1 MKFFTIVFCFF
12 LAGSVF
18 SQSIPD
24 PVLEIGLG
32 MGEPTGLTIK
42 YWMTEKTAVDV
53 GAGWSAKKKLL
64 DVYLDYQYH
73 YFWSEFDAKELPIYT
88 GAGIM
93 ASLNSD
99 FMVGLRI
106 PFGTEYLIEG
116 PRLVAFAQVA
126 PTFRIIKKPGLFVS
140 GGLGIRYAF

>member
-1 MKFFTIVFCFF
+1 MKCFTIVFCFF
-12 LAGSVF
+12 LAGAAF

-24 PVLEIGLG
+24 PILEIGLG
-32 MGEPTGLTIK
+32 MGEPTGLSIK
-42 YWMTEKTAVDV
+42 YWATERNALDA

-73 YFWSEFDAKELPIYT
+73 YFWSEFDSKELPVYI

-93 ASLNSD
+93 ASLNRD

-106 PFGTEYLIEG
+106 PVGTEYLLEG
-116 PRLVAFAQVA
+116 PRLVMFAQVA
-126 PTFRIIKKPGLFVS
+126 PTFRVIRKPGLFIA

>member
-1 MKFFTIVFCFF
+1 MKCFTMVICFF

-32 MGEPTGLTIK
+32 IGEPTGLSLK
-42 YWMTEKTAVDV
+42 YWITEKNAFDAS
-53 GAGWSAKKKLL
+53 AGWSAKKKLL
-64 DVYLDYQYH
+64 DVHLDYQYH
-73 YFWSEFDAKELPIYT
+73 YFLSEFEAKELPVYT

-93 ASLNSD
+93 TSLNRN

-106 PFGTEYLIEG
+106 PFGTEYLFEG
-116 PRLVAFAQVA
+116 PRLVVFAQVA
-126 PTFRIIKKPGLFVS
+126 PTFRIIKKPGIFVS
-140 GGLGIRYAF
+140 GSLGIRYAF

>member
-1 MKFFTIVFCFF
+1 MKCFAIAFCFL
-12 LAGSVF
+12 LAGASF
-18 SQSIPD
+18 SQKVPD
-24 PVLEIGLG
+24 PLLEIGVG
-32 MGEPTGLTIK
+32 MGEPTGLSIK
-42 YWMTEKTAVDV
+42 YWITERNAFDA

-64 DVYLDYQYH
+64 DVHLDYQYH

-93 ASLNSD
+93 ASLNRD

-106 PFGTEYLIEG
+106 PLGTEYLFEG

-126 PTFRIIKKPGLFVS
+126 PTFRIIKKPGLLIA